1 MLLSFVFTSGHPCTY
16 KDEARSLQLEL
27 STIYPSSLTSMGVE
41 NERVRDLEA
50 QLQGTTAQYNDAQTI
65 LKTYDGIVK
74 RLKVSL

>member
-1 MLLSFVFTSGHPCTY
+1 
-16 KDEARSLQLEL
+16 
-27 STIYPSSLTSMGVE
+27 MGVE